1 MRRSSSRL
9 GAFRLRGLTLIEL
22 MIAIVLGLLISI
34 VAITVLFTNRQV
46 YASTENLGRIQEN
59 TRTAFELMA
68 RDVREAAGNACERDL
83 PVVNVLQNSTT
94 NWWTDFTGGVTG
106 YDGSTAFPDA
116 AFGAAGSIG
125 NLRVA
130 GTDAI
135 DLKSAVASGITIED
149 HQPASAD
156 FKLNTTAHG
165 ISPGD
170 VVMACDF
177 DHAAIFQ
184 VTNSNPGTNPN
195 VVHNTGG
202 SVSPGNS
209 TNCLS
214 MSGACSPTGYVFGCK
229 GGEAPP
235 SGCAPADR
243 WPAQIAKLRMTRWYV
258 GHNPRGR
265 QSLYQTT
272 IQNGG
277 GVLSA
282 VNNEVVEGV
291 RDMQLTYLV
300 DGTGE
305 YVDAAPGVDWS
316 KVVAVRITM
325 RMEGE
330 DRVGTDG
337 NVLERPLIHTVTIR
351 NRAP

>member
-1 MRRSSSRL
+1 MRQSSRL
-9 GAFRLRGLTLIEL
+9 GAVRLRGLTLIEL
-22 MIAIVLGLLISI
+22 MIAIVLGLLITI
-34 VAITVLFTNRQV
+34 VAITVLLSNRQV
-46 YASTENLGRIQEN
+46 YTATENLGRIQEN

-68 RDVREAAGNACERDL
+68 RDVREAAGNACESDL
-83 PVVNVLQNSTT
+83 PVVNVLNNPTA
-94 NWWTDFTGGVTG
+94 NWWTDFSGGVTG
-106 YDGSTAFPDA
+106 YDGATAFPDA
-116 AFGAAGSIG
+116 AFGAAGSTTG
-125 NLRVA
+125 LRVA

-184 VTNSNPGTNPN
+184 VSNSNPGTNPN
-195 VVHNTGG
+195 VVHNIGG
-202 SVSPGNS
+202 SVSPGNA
-209 TNCLS
+209 TKCLS
-214 MSGACSPTGYVFGCK
+214 MTGACSPTGYVFGCK

-235 SGCAPADR
+235 AGCAPADR

-265 QSLYQTT
+265 QSLYQSS
-272 IQNGG
+272 IQNSGG
-277 GVLSA
+277 ILGKQ
-282 VNNEVVEGV
+282 NNEIVEGV
-291 RDMQLTYLV
+291 RDMQLTYLLS
-300 DGTGE
+300 GAAG
-305 YVDAAPGVDWS
+305 YVVATPGLDWS
-316 KVVAVRITM
+316 KVVAVRINM
-325 RMEGE
+325 VMEGE

-337 NVLERPLIHTVTIR
+337 NVLDRPLIHTVTIR

>member
-1 MRRSSSRL
+1 MRQSSRL
-9 GAFRLRGLTLIEL
+9 GAVRLRGLTLIEL
-22 MIAIVLGLLISI
+22 MIAMVLGLLITL
-34 VAITVLFTNRQV
+34 VAITVLLSNRQV
-46 YASTENLGRIQEN
+46 YTATENLGRIQEN

-83 PVVNVLQNSTT
+83 PVVNVLNNPAA

-116 AFGAAGSIG
+116 AFGAAGAVNGS
-125 NLRVA
+125 RVA

-135 DLKSAVASGITIED
+135 DLKSAVSSGITIED

-156 FKLNTTAHG
+156 FKLNTSSHG

-184 VTNSNPGTNPN
+184 VSNSNPGTNPN
-195 VVHNTGG
+195 VVHNIGG
-202 SVSPGNS
+202 SVLPGNA
-209 TNCLS
+209 TKCLS
-214 MSGACSPTGYVFGCK
+214 MTGACSPTGYAFGCK

-235 SGCAPADR
+235 AGCAPADR

-265 QSLYQTT
+265 QSLYQST
-272 IQNGG
+272 IQNSGG
-277 GVLSA
+277 ILGTQ
-282 VNNEVVEGV
+282 NNEIVEGV
-291 RDMQLTYLV
+291 RDMQLTYLLS
-300 DGTGE
+300 GAAG
-305 YVDAAPGVDWS
+305 YVVATPGLDWS
-316 KVVAVRITM
+316 RVVAVRINM
-325 RMEGE
+325 VMEGE

-337 NVLERPLIHTVTIR
+337 SVLDRPLVHTVTIR